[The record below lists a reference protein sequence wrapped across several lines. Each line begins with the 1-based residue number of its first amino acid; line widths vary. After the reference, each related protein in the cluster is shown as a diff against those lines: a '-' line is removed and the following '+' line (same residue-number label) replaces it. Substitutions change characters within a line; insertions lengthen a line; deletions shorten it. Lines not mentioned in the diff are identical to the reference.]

1 MARSISRLVLLVSL
15 VAVLLGVAPA
25 STLGQD
31 ATPMA
36 AALPDGVTIVANGL
50 DNPRNFTWDDAGVVH
65 LAIAGIGG
73 PSMGDVGGSPSG
85 LTGGP
90 TASVVTVAD
99 GCATVVS
106 GGLPSSL
113 WEGVGWVWGT
123 ADVAFLDGQLYQLA
137 AGGGS
142 DFGNFDT
149 PAGVYRIEDDGS
161 STLVAD
167 FSAWSRENMPEF
179 VPPDFNAD
187 GSLIDMAAA
196 DGKLWVAD
204 AVSGRIITVT
214 PEGEI
219 ALFKDYSVNH
229 PVPTSIVPDGEG
241 GLYVGNLTAIPY
253 PIGAAKVVQIA
264 ADGTVEDI
272 WTGLTALTSLA
283 MGPDGALYASE
294 LVSEAMEEDPFLAP
308 NTGRVVRQTGPD
320 SLEEV
325 VTDLPYPESI
335 GFDADGALYITVP
348 AFGTGTGE
356 GQGALLRV
364 DPSVTMPVSLAG
376 VDLTT
381 PTCADQA
388 ADQASGAPGMEVAG
402 ATPESAATATE
413 MSELLSVPLA
423 DQTMSADETLGVT
436 RISFDTGGSQ
446 QASAGG
452 GTSVYFVEDGTVS
465 LLAAEDSPAP
475 LVVRGG
481 DRGASVAAESIEA
494 GGEVTLEMGDGLILP
509 AGSSAEIRNAG
520 DAPATV
526 LRLLAAGDAATDAET
541 GVSRAV
547 LVRDVEALGSPASLI
562 LKQVTLPSGGQ
573 LEYPAAPTQA
583 VVAGL
588 DRGQATYLSM
598 GSAGAATNRSPNP
611 MEIYLVTLEPA
622 T

>member
-1 MARSISRLVLLVSL
+1 MARLISRLVLLVSL

-50 DNPRNFTWDDAGVVH
+50 DNPRNFTWDEAGE
-65 LAIAGIGG
+65 LYLSIAGIGG

-106 GGLPSSL
+106 GELPSSL

-149 PAGVYRIEDDGS
+149 PAGIYRIEDDGS

-219 ALFKDYSVNH
+219 TLFKDYSVDH
-229 PVPTSIVPDGEG
+229 PVPTGIVPDGEG

-272 WTGLTALTSLA
+272 WTGLTAVTSLA

-294 LVSEAMEEDPFLAP
+294 LVSEAMEDDPFLAP

-320 SLEEV
+320 SFEAV
-325 VTDLPYPESI
+325 VTDLPYPVSI
-335 GFDADGALYITVP
+335 GFDADGALYIAVP

-364 DPSVTMPVSLAG
+364 DPSVAMPVSLAG

-381 PTCADQA
+381 STCAGQA
-388 ADQASGAPGMEVAG
+388 ADQASATPGMEGAG

-413 MSELLSVPLA
+413 MTQLLSVPLA

-436 RISFDTGGSQ
+436 RISFDAGGSQ

-452 GTSVYFVEDGTVS
+452 GASVYFVEDGTVS
-465 LLAAEDSPAP
+465 LLPAEDSPAS
-475 LVVRGG
+475 LVVRAGM
-481 DRGASVAAESIEA
+481 DASAAPESIEA
-494 GGEVTLEMGDGLILP
+494 GGEATLEAGDGVILP
-509 AGSSAEIRNAG
+509 AGSSAELRNAG

-526 LRLLAAGDAATDAET
+526 LRLLAAGDAGADAET

-547 LVRDVEALGSPASLI
+547 LVRDVEAPGAPASLT
-562 LKQVTLPSGGQ
+562 LQQTTLPAGGQ
-573 LEYPAAPTQA
+573 LPYPPAPVQAIVAA
-583 VVAGL
+583 L
-588 DRGQATYLSM
+588 DRGQAVYLSM
-598 GSAGAATNRSPNP
+598 GSAGVATNRSPNP

-622 T
+622 K